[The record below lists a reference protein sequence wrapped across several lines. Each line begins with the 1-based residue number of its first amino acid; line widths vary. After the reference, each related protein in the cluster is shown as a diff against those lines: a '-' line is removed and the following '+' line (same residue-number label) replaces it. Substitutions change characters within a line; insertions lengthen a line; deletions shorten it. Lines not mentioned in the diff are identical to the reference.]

1 MNDARH
7 MWKLPKTW
15 APFAPSK
22 KAIAAV
28 YKHVDFQS
36 LFNKESDFHAQEL
49 EQALQV
55 WSKNVETAVSKAIA
69 LEHKSDPTKQP
80 RSSLH
85 ASYRGRCNFQKISQ
99 TQQSSTVK
107 SDRHGGYTPPS
118 EILTLRCRLKIRQVR
133 RLKTLCRRYKTLDLD
148 DAGFPGDSPR
158 LKDAYAEWRCILA
171 AKGYGSAWG
180 KWILSFDVIPA
191 VSLWL
196 PAYDVLET
204 MTELTKHDCDHACR
218 DESNKSALAFK
229 TRIHIDNHDDYSKM
243 SYKIIRSKESQP
255 LSGVPVERC
264 FSAKLLRASVG
275 HTALLISDDFIIP
288 PHANLKMD
296 DADLKFIRQEGR
308 KVFFKHLRGN
318 LPSSGTLKVSFCCY
332 NSLRNW
338 RRIFSLLV

>member
-1 MNDARH
+1 MMPDTCG
-7 MWKLPKTW
+7 KLPKTW

-118 EILTLRCRLKIRQVR
+118 EIF
-133 RLKTLCRRYKTLDLD
+133 DL
-148 DAGFPGDSPR
+148 S
-158 LKDAYAEWRCILA
+158 A
-171 AKGYGSAWG
+171 A
-180 KWILSFDVIPA
+180 D
-191 VSLWL
+191 
-196 PAYDVLET
+196 
-204 MTELTKHDCDHACR
+204 
-218 DESNKSALAFK
+218 
-229 TRIHIDNHDDYSKM
+229 
-243 SYKIIRSKESQP
+243 
-255 LSGVPVERC
+255 
-264 FSAKLLRASVG
+264 
-275 HTALLISDDFIIP
+275 
-288 PHANLKMD
+288 
-296 DADLKFIRQEGR
+296 
-308 KVFFKHLRGN
+308 
-318 LPSSGTLKVSFCCY
+318 
-332 NSLRNW
+332 
-338 RRIFSLLV
+338 